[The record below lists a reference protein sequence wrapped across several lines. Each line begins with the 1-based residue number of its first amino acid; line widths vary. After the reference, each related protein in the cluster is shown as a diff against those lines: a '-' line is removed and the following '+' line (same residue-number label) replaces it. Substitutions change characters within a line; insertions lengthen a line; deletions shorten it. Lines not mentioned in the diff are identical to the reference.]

1 MKDEPH
7 RPAIRRRLRR
17 TRRNRPVGTPVES
30 LAHDFNNVL
39 STISGYAELA
49 RAALEPD
56 SRAHEHLTEVLK
68 ACQRGAEVTARLTA
82 SSRPT

>member
-1 MKDEPH
+1 VKGTPG
-7 RPAIRRRLRR
+7 RPSLRRRLRR
-17 TRRNRPVGTPVES
+17 SRRNRPADAPVDS

-49 RAALEPD
+49 RAAMEPE

-82 SSRPT
+82 SSRSM